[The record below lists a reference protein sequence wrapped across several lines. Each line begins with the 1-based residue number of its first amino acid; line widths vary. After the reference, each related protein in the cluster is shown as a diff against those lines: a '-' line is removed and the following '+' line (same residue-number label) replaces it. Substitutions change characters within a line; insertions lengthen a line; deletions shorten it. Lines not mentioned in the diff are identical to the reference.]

1 MLYYCFIGKN
11 AQLVKKVHTNIL
23 WYYYKVERISK
34 IYKKPFRHLPFRSN
48 LPWSRTENH
57 VGEVGYFISFWDA
70 FDFRASPG
78 TQFITK
84 LIHMYIIKHMCNT
97 WDTCSWKEQ
106 LESFKLKS
114 LKLASFF
121 WSWKVSLKLES
132 VPFQL
137 QPELSKINISNFI
150 SDQL

>member
-1 MLYYCFIGKN
+1 M
-11 AQLVKKVHTNIL
+11 HTNIL